1 MSLPYFNTTKVNI
14 NIEIPNKKSIYCK
27 IILMKVIKL
36 TESDLNHIVKRVIQT
51 EQDTKNDKEGNLI
64 VSLRNFARGKIS
76 ENDLYAVDG
85 DIYDIYEKNPLG
97 QSIITIKFDDET
109 QFLED
114 IGLDE
119 QDVWFMQAVTGYQ
132 GYEFQDSYQIEQDFK
147 DGYIV
152 YYELNDENN
161 ETLKNIAQIILPEK
175 EYNIED
181 EEYRSE
187 LSRML
192 LDLFPTEIGWIL
204 GDYESEKEQE
214 MNSVAKESITQEFNE
229 PLQKNGITFNYNM
242 DEVSISVADLYMTAL
257 QLGLWNYTSKEMII
271 EIIKK
276 VLGYSI
282 GGWYENTYDFQDE
295 SRFDKVSFNRE
306 VDRQLK
312 KISETLEEQSDD
324 VYTIKDYIEFRN
336 RLTSKYKLK
345 NWYNVPK
352 DNNVMFFI
360 DSINFPDMSVKFRIK
375 DKSLGLY
382 KSFELGEEEFNNF
395 LYQYSLDGLENS

>member
-1 MSLPYFNTTKVNI
+1 
-14 NIEIPNKKSIYCK
+14 
-27 IILMKVIKL
+27 MKVIKL

-295 SRFDKVSFNRE
+295 SKFDKVSFNRE

>member
-1 MSLPYFNTTKVNI
+1 
-14 NIEIPNKKSIYCK
+14 
-27 IILMKVIKL
+27 MKVIKL